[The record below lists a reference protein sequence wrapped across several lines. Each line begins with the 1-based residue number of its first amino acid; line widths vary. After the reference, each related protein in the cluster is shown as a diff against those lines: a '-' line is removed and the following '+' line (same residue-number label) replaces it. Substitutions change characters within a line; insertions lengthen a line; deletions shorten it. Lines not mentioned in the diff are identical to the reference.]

1 MKKVFSVLTAVML
14 LFCGCTANSS
24 VNRNTS
30 VNDTSLFSEGEYTF
44 TDCKNNEISLTEYP
58 ETVISN
64 DAALSSLWKMSGG
77 EKAEVAEIDSDA
89 KADLIILTDYSENTV
104 YNTKCS
110 CAYFKINSFEDY
122 LYTLKIFTDI
132 NSQPSLYEYYGT
144 ELQDNVKSI
153 ISLCEEHEKI
163 TVCLL
168 NGNGDEMGNDN
179 FVYNILNDIAIISDK
194 DNAQKIFVLP
204 CDDSENLPE
213 NAVCLP
219 ADLFSELPNSRY
231 AEAYN
236 YLADIL
242 YNLNED

>member
-14 LFCGCTANSS
+14 LLCGCTANSS

-30 VNDTSLFSEGEYTF
+30 VKDTSLFSAGEYAF
-44 TDCKNNEISLTEYP
+44 KDCRGNEISVKEYP
-58 ETVISN
+58 ETVLSN
-64 DAALSSLWKMSGG
+64 DAALSALWELSGG
-77 EKAEVAEIDSDA
+77 KQAEVTEIDSHA
-89 KADLIILTDYSENTV
+89 KADLIILSDYSETPA
-104 YNTKCS
+104 YDIECS

-144 ELQDNVKSI
+144 ELQDNIKSI

-168 NGNGDEMGNDN
+168 DENGDEADNDN
-179 FVYNILNDIAIISDK
+179 FIYNILSDIAIMSDK
-194 DNAQKIFVLP
+194 ENAQKVFALP
-204 CDDSENLPE
+204 GDDSDNLPE
-213 NAVCLP
+213 NTICLP
-219 ADLFSELPNSRY
+219 VDLFSELPNSRY

-242 YNLNED
+242 YNINND